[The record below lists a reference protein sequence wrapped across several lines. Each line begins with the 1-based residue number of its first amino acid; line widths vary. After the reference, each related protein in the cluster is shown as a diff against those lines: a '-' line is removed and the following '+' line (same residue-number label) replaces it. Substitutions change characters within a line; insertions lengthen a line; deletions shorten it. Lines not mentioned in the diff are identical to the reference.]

1 MKNCKKPG
9 WIEELQKRLDDEFG
23 VLSLTS
29 FSFKEDKITDHSRQE
44 IPNTPLLKKENS

>member
-9 WIEELQKRLDDEFG
+9 WIEELQKRLDEEFG

-29 FSFKEDKITDHSRQE
+29 FKEDKITDYPRQE